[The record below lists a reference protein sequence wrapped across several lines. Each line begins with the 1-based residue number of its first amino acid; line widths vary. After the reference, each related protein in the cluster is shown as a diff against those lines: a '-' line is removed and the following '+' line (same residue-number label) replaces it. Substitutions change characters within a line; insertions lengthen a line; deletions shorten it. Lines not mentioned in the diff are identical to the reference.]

1 MASSL
6 DMRVP
11 HRSSRR
17 FVLAALATL
26 LAAADAGAEPSGS
39 AHADALAE
47 HRAHPPVERRRTPRT
62 WQAMGAPRT
71 TRVVYGYYPYWVD
84 TWDAIRWDLLTH
96 IAYFAVEL
104 APTGAFEATHGW
116 PDRDFVDA
124 AHAHG
129 VKAELAFT
137 LFDGDGISQL
147 VATSASRARAIT
159 AMVDA
164 MEAGGADG
172 INVDFEGVPGEAR
185 DGFAAFMEEL
195 RAELGRRG
203 HVEASL
209 SIAGPAVDWT
219 ASFDLARLLEVTDLY
234 FIMGYGYHWGGSG
247 VPGPVGQLR
256 VGPVWREHVS
266 ISMERTLAYYSALVS
281 AERRAQIV
289 FGVPYYGY
297 EWPATSGA
305 FGARTTGGGRSRTY
319 AVARRAV
326 EGGRARQW
334 DPEAENAW
342 FAFEESGTWK
352 QTWYDDEESL
362 AAKYQLALEQGIGG
376 VGIWAL
382 GYDEDYPEL
391 WDVLDAYFT
400 AEPAPKTGTRA
411 APIEIASFPF
421 TEARD
426 TTDAP
431 SHYFNH
437 YACAPDLDEWG
448 REWVYA
454 IDLCQSG
461 RLDATL
467 TDAME
472 ADVDLH
478 LLTRPEQDACL
489 ARDDDT
495 LSEVLAP
502 GRYYLVADTY
512 VSDYVPLVG
521 EYALDVRFTPDDPAA
536 GCGSGEVCVAGICQR
551 TTGMSGPARPEPV
564 AKLPEVVGTVRVD
577 AASPQSMAASGCT
590 AAHGDGG
597 PHRGLAG
604 LAVVG
609 LAALVRARRRREA

>member
-1 MASSL
+1 LAA
-6 DMRVP
+6 
-11 HRSSRR
+11 HRSVAPVRR
-17 FVLAALATL
+17 PA
-26 LAAADAGAEPSGS
+26 P
-39 AHADALAE
+39 
-47 HRAHPPVERRRTPRT
+47 PRT
-62 WQAMGAPRT
+62 WQTMGAPRT

-84 TWDAIRWDLLTH
+84 AWEHVRWDLLTH

-104 APTGAFEATHGW
+104 APNGTFEATHGW
-116 PDRDFVDA
+116 PDRDFVDT

-137 LFDGDGISQL
+137 LFDGDGIAAL

-185 DGFAAFMEEL
+185 DGFSAFMEEL
-195 RAELGRRG
+195 RAELERRG
-203 HVEASL
+203 HVDATL

-219 ASFDLARLLEVTDLY
+219 ASFDLARLLAVTDLY

-256 VGPVWREHVS
+256 VGPIWRDLVS
-266 ISMERTLAYYSALVS
+266 ISMERTLAYYSGLVP
-281 AERRAQIV
+281 AAQRPQIV

-297 EWPATSGA
+297 EWPATSSA

-326 EGGRARQW
+326 EAGRVRQW
-334 DPEAENAW
+334 EPESENAW
-342 FAFEESGTWK
+342 FTFEDGGWK

-362 AAKYQLALEQGIGG
+362 AAKYQLALEQEIGG

-391 WDVLDAYFT
+391 WDVLDAHFT
-400 AEPAPKTGTRA
+400 AEPAPKEGTRA
-411 APIEIASFPF
+411 KPIELASFPF
-421 TEARD
+421 TDARD

-437 YACAPDLDEWG
+437 YACAPDLDEYG

-461 RLDATL
+461 RLDAVL

-478 LLTRPEQDACL
+478 LLDRPEQEACL
-489 ARDDDT
+489 ARDDDAISIE
-495 LSEVLAP
+495 LGP
-502 GRYYLVADTY
+502 GRYWLVADTY
-512 VSDYVPLVG
+512 VSDYVPLPG
-521 EYALDVRFTPDDPAA
+521 AYTLDVRFTADDPAA
-536 GCGSGEVCVAGICQR
+536 GCASGEVCVAGTCVR
-551 TTGMSGPARPEPV
+551 TTGMIGPVRAEPAARQ
-564 AKLPEVVGTVRVD
+564 PEVTGTVRDDVD
-577 AASPQSMAASGCT
+577 DPSAESSEASGCT
-590 AAHGDGG
+590 ATHGPGA
-597 PHRGLAG
+597 PVSSLLGLVA
-604 LAVVG
+604 LA
-609 LAALVRARRRREA
+609 LLVRTRRRART